1 MVKEC
6 GMNET
11 IKKEAILLDY
21 ETDSWEDAVL
31 KAGTLLCESGLAEM
45 EYARQMVKTVQDYG
59 AYMVVAPGFAMP
71 HANAEFGAKGTGI
84 SFLRLKDTVIFPNKE
99 DNPVKVL
106 IAVVA
111 NNKQLH
117 LQMFGRI
124 AEKILDA
131 GSREKLTVSEDIDE
145 IYDFLNG

>member
-1 MVKEC
+1 
-6 GMNET
+6 MNEI
-11 IKKEAILLDY
+11 IKKKAILLDY
-21 ETDSWEDAVL
+21 EAGSWEEAVL
-31 KAGTLLCESGLAEM
+31 QAGKLLCENGLAEM
-45 EYARQMVKTVQDYG
+45 EYAEQMVKTVKEYG
-59 AYMVVAPGFAMP
+59 AYMIVAPGFAMP

-84 SFLRLKDTVIFPNKE
+84 SFLKLKDSVLFPKKE

-111 NNKQLH
+111 KDKELH
-117 LQMFGRI
+117 LQIFGKI

-131 GSREKLTVSEDIDE
+131 SSREKLITSENVDE

>member
-1 MVKEC
+1 MSEI
-6 GMNET
+6 

-21 ETDSWEDAVL
+21 ETESWEEAVL
-31 KAGTLLCESGLAEM
+31 QAGTLLNKSGLAEM
-45 EYARQMVKTVQDYG
+45 RYAEQMVKTVKEYG
-59 AYMVVAPGFAMP
+59 AYMIVAPGFAIP

-84 SFLRLKDTVIFPNKE
+84 SFLRLKDSVVFPNKE

-111 NNKQLH
+111 DDKELH
-117 LQMFGRI
+117 LQTFGKI

-131 GSREKLTVSEDIDE
+131 NSREKLITSENIDE

>member
-1 MVKEC
+1 MSEI
-6 GMNET
+6 

-21 ETDSWEDAVL
+21 KAESWEEAVL
-31 KAGTLLCESGLAEM
+31 EAGTLLCESGLAEM
-45 EYARQMVKTVQDYG
+45 EYAEQMVKTVKDYG
-59 AYMVVAPGFAMP
+59 AYMIVAPGFAMP
-71 HANAEFGAKGTGI
+71 HANAEYGAKGTGI
-84 SFLRLKDTVIFPNKE
+84 SFLRLKDTVVFPNKE

-111 NNKQLH
+111 NDKQLH
-117 LQMFGRI
+117 LQTFGRI

-131 GSREKLTVSEDIDE
+131 GSREKLLVSENVDE

>member
-1 MVKEC
+1 MSEI
-6 GMNET
+6 

-21 ETDSWEDAVL
+21 EAESWEEAVL
-31 KAGTLLCESGLAEM
+31 EAGTLLCESGLAEM
-45 EYARQMVKTVQDYG
+45 EYAEQMVKTVKDYG
-59 AYMVVAPGFAMP
+59 AYMIVAPGFAMP
-71 HANAEFGAKGTGI
+71 HANAEYGAKGTGI
-84 SFLRLKDTVIFPNKE
+84 SFLRLKDTVVFPNKE

-111 NNKQLH
+111 NDKQLH
-117 LQMFGRI
+117 LQTFGRI

-131 GSREKLTVSEDIDE
+131 GSREKLLVSENVDE